1 MAGDEDDIESFDDDE
16 PMLDDHEPGSGK
28 RIKKSAAPGMR
39 VLFAEFRT
47 RSEGLTGAD
56 FERELDRFIDRI
68 VERNVGVAPV
78 ELRDELRDTM
88 RSYLENDPTLSAMV
102 AELRAASSR

>member
-28 RIKKSAAPGMR
+28 RIKKSAAGMR
-39 VLFAEFRT
+39 VLFAELRA
-47 RSEGLTGAD
+47 RSEGLTGAE

-102 AELRAASSR
+102 AELRAAARR